1 MSSTTTGTT
10 EAADGD
16 GLVPPGQPPPS
27 SPLSVGLRKAFS
39 STSPFWIFCVLVVI
53 VAVFGVL
60 KPSEFLSSFDIRTI
74 FIDASVDLVIAV
86 GMTFVIITA
95 GIDLSVG
102 SILVLSGVLAAK
114 TMSGLGGGQNA
125 GWSTITLGLVV
136 GLAIGLGCGLLQGF
150 IVARLKVPAF
160 IVTLGGFG
168 AFLGLAQ
175 VFTGGIDARNVP
187 LELGNTI
194 GNGEVAHIPWLVI
207 IAVIVA
213 VIGGLILGTTR
224 FGRYTYAIGSNAEGA
239 RRTGI
244 NVTWHLV
251 KVYGLIGLLSG
262 LAGDLSL
269 AHFTTTTIGA
279 HENDNLTVI
288 TAVILGGTS
297 LFGGSGNMIGTV
309 IGTLIPVALDAGLVI
324 VGVQSFWQGV
334 AVGVVLVAAVYAD
347 QLRRRSRSRR

>member
-1 MSSTTTGTT
+1 MSSVTSAPDQDHEDEVLLEAGPPTTLGSI
-10 EAADGD
+10 GRR
-16 GLVPPGQPPPS
+16 L
-27 SPLSVGLRKAFS
+27 FS
-39 STSPFWIFCVLVVI
+39 STSPFWIFCVLILI
-53 VAVFGVL
+53 VLVFGAL
-60 KPSEFLSSFDIRTI
+60 KPSEFLGSFNIKTV
-74 FIDASVDLVIAV
+74 FIDASVDLVMAV

-102 SILVLSGVLAAK
+102 SVLVLSGVLAAK
-114 TMSGLGGGQNA
+114 TMSGLGGGLNA
-125 GWSTITLGLVV
+125 GWGIIIVGLIV
-136 GLAIGLGCGLLQGF
+136 GLAGGLACGLLQGVL
-150 IVARLKVPAF
+150 VARFKIPAF

-175 VFTGGIDARNVP
+175 VFTKGVDANNVP
-187 LELGNTI
+187 TKLGSSI
-194 GNGEVAHIPWLVI
+194 GNGSLGPIPWLVI
-207 IAVIVA
+207 IALAVA
-213 VIGGLILGTTR
+213 ILGGLCLFTTR

-279 HENDNLTVI
+279 HNDDNLTVI

-297 LFGGSGNMIGTV
+297 LFGGSGNMFGTV
-309 IGTLIPVALDAGLVI
+309 VGTLIPVALDSGLVI
-324 VGVQSFWQGV
+324 TGVQSFWQGV

-347 QLRRRSRSRR
+347 QLRRKARASS